1 LQLFVGPQQGVDRLE
16 LLDDAAG
23 FLRLAP
29 EIRLALPGFELF
41 TFGKSGRQVKESP
54 VTAASGQSVLRS
66 GGAVREKRS
75 W

>member
-41 TFGKSGRQVKESP
+41 TFGQSGRQVKESP